1 MRYIRPFTSLMEF
14 GTFHAFGDRAVHLL
28 TAVSCENL
36 PGAIHT
42 FYSGALTVRV
52 CGHLAGSPPSPPARL
67 TQDSHGYTTLTN
79 AEEGTHPHT
88 IAARARL
95 AERARAAR
103 HKAVPSKK
111 GGGLVIV
118 QKATGGDRAS

>member
-1 MRYIRPFTSLMEF
+1 MKMKSATWLN
-14 GTFHAFGDRAVHLL
+14 A
-28 TAVSCENL
+28 CQ
-36 PGAIHT
+36 
-42 FYSGALTVRV
+42 
-52 CGHLAGSPPSPPARL
+52 LAGAERGAVVLRCGGSSPPARL

>member
-1 MRYIRPFTSLMEF
+1 MIIRGPLGRHNHTSP
-14 GTFHAFGDRAVHLL
+14 TD
-28 TAVSCENL
+28 VSCENL